1 MTTDYLSS
9 EEKEV
14 VANSKVDSVE
24 VESLRF
30 REDLIEAMDQ
40 VMKAKKKVKELKDE
54 LKMEK
59 KLIIQKDEE
68 VQATHLKTNEEHEKV
83 SSNFLSQI
91 AFLISNSSSTS

>member
-1 MTTDYLSS
+1 MATDYLSN
-9 EEKEV
+9 EEKVV

-30 REDLIEAMDQ
+30 REDLIKAMDQ

-83 SSNFLSQI
+83 IIKFLESNRFSDLQ
-91 AFLISNSSSTS
+91 FV

>member
-1 MTTDYLSS
+1 M
-9 EEKEV
+9 
-14 VANSKVDSVE
+14 ANSKVDSVE

-30 REDLIEAMDQ
+30 REDLIKAMDQ

-68 VQATHLKTNEEHEKV
+68 VQATPSEDK
-83 SSNFLSQI
+83 
-91 AFLISNSSSTS
+91 